1 MWAGKLRGEQQML
14 ATGRA
19 LMQEPR
25 LIMFDEP
32 SLGLSPILV
41 QEIFTIIKE
50 LHMQGLTVFLVEMN
64 ANQKLKIADYCYVLK
79 NGRRTKEGTGGM
91 ESNSR
96 IREAYLGI

>member
-14 ATGRA
+14 ATGRV

-50 LHMQGLTVFLVEMN
+50 LHMQGLTVFLVAMN
-64 ANQKLKIADYCYVLK
+64 VNQTLK
-79 NGRRTKEGTGGM
+79 
-91 ESNSR
+91 S
-96 IREAYLGI
+96 